1 MPQRKEAAE
10 FLAKTDPRFLPL
22 IEQHGVL
29 GFTLKEIT
37 FNSLFETIN
46 GQQLSV
52 KAADSIIRKAKA
64 GFGLAPDDPVPP
76 EALIGHTTES
86 LREVGIS
93 RQKAGYLMDLATKTV
108 EGHIHFSRFTDMPDE
123 EIMKEL
129 IQVKGIGEWTVH
141 MLLMFDLG
149 RPDIWPIGDLVI
161 IDSLMKLEKLQTRPK
176 PKEALSMGDQWKP
189 FRSYASLY
197 LWKMKDSPSPK

>member
-1 MPQRKEAAE
+1 MPQRHEAAE
-10 FLAKTDPRFLPL
+10 FLRKAEPRFIPV

-29 GFTLKEIT
+29 GFTQRPIT
-37 FNSLFETIN
+37 FDSLFSVIN
-46 GQQLSV
+46 GQQLST
-52 KAADSIIRKAKA
+52 KAADAIKRKAKA
-64 GFGLAPDDPVPP
+64 GFGLGPDDPVPP

-86 LREVGIS
+86 LRELGIS

-108 EGHIHFSRFTDMPDE
+108 EGQIHFDRFTEMPDE

-141 MLLMFDLG
+141 MLLMFDLA

-161 IDSLMKLEKLQTRPK
+161 IDSLMKLENLTTRPK
-176 PKEALSMGDQWKP
+176 PKEALSMADKWKP
-189 FRSYASLY
+189 YRSYASLY

>member
-1 MPQRKEAAE
+1 MPQRKEAAD
-10 FLAKTDPRFLPL
+10 FLAKNDPRFIPL
-22 IEQHGVL
+22 IEQHGAL
-29 GFTLKEIT
+29 GFTLNPIT

-46 GQQLSV
+46 GQQLST

-64 GFGLAPDDPVPP
+64 GFGLAPDEPVPA
-76 EALIGHTTES
+76 EAFIGHTTES
-86 LREVGIS
+86 LRELGIS

-108 EGHIHFSRFTDMPDE
+108 EGQIHFDRFTEMPDE

-141 MLLMFDLG
+141 MLLMFDLA

-161 IDSLMKLEKLQTRPK
+161 IDSLMKLENLTTRPK
-176 PKEALSMGDQWKP
+176 PKEALSMADKWKP
-189 FRSYASLY
+189 YRSYASLY